1 MVWGTVEH
9 TTHSVHGRNYR
20 GYETYSPPWP
30 QNARRRPTQWGEETM
45 PLCSFL
51 WAHRGAIDGQRVVM
65 GSRSGKVSSKHVL
78 LFSYVLSERFAPL
91 GLPLR
96 HAEKAVARAEKAY
109 DVEAIVED
117 IATKSITESERKI
130 ETLHHELK
138 DAHW

>member
-51 WAHRGAIDGQRVVM
+51 WAHRGAIDGQR
-65 GSRSGKVSSKHVL
+65 
-78 LFSYVLSERFAPL
+78 L